1 MIEKKY
7 TNQDIW
13 TMGAENTANLLNKL
27 TKENQKLKDDK
38 NQHLLDLLCCNP
50 IISLPR
56 AIGLPYDNIYHRT
69 SKQLENHLKDNGF
82 LVDTVSR
89 SSVGELNDENY
100 NKIYRFCGGEIVDG
114 LNRTHYNPQK
124 EDDMQ
129 CICTI
134 LNAQINQA
142 NELQKR
148 NNRQAELLEKQQ
160 KQIDNYIDIKAKLK
174 GKITE
179 YETKSEEYE
188 LSACGCGSKHNWI
201 KKTALEE
208 FRDGIYGDKNNSQF

>member
-27 TKENQKLKDDK
+27 TKENQKLKDEK
-38 NQHLLDLLCCNP
+38 NKYLLDLLCCNP

-89 SSVGELNDENY
+89 SSVGDLSFYHVEFNLSDDEWEYEKTNDLRMRELLGIRNVGLVDFHKQGGIVHEVILVSEQELN
-100 NKIYRFCGGEIVDG
+100 NKY
-114 LNRTHYNPQK
+114 
-124 EDDMQ
+124 
-129 CICTI
+129 
-134 LNAQINQA
+134 
-142 NELQKR
+142 
-148 NNRQAELLEKQQ
+148 
-160 KQIDNYIDIKAKLK
+160 LK
-174 GKITE
+174 NGN
-179 YETKSEEYE
+179 
-188 LSACGCGSKHNWI
+188 LM
-201 KKTALEE
+201 
-208 FRDGIYGDKNNSQF
+208 F